1 MPNRRKWIVMLVLAC
16 MLLERPALILSQPLP
31 EPMPAEAGLIITVE
45 GIGGLDMI
53 GINAV
58 AAFRKAGIP
67 HEVRRF
73 TWTHGTGRLL
83 LDLQDTQH
91 ILKKAEELAKIIT
104 DYRKLH
110 PTAPIYIVAKS
121 GGTGL
126 ALFAT
131 QLLPP
136 NTIDRLILLSAAV
149 SPNFDLRPALRA
161 TKREVVSFYSHND
174 QFILNWGTR
183 TFGTIDRFYGPSA
196 GMTGFVL
203 PANLNDDERRT
214 FARLIQVPWQA
225 RMLRDAHYVGTHSGT
240 SMPGFLQS
248 EVAPWLR

>member
-1 MPNRRKWIVMLVLAC
+1 MPRRRKSIVLLLLAC
-16 MLLERPALILSQPLP
+16 LLLERPAVLLSQPALP
-31 EPMPAEAGLIITVE
+31 APSAEAGLIITVE
-45 GIGGLDMI
+45 GIGGLDVI

-58 AAFRKAGIP
+58 SAFRKAGLK

-73 TWTHGTGRLL
+73 NWTHGTGRLL
-83 LDLQDTQH
+83 MDLQDTQH
-91 ILKKAEELAKIIT
+91 ILKKAEELAKIIVE
-104 DYRKLH
+104 YRKQH
-110 PTAPIYIVAKS
+110 PTAPIYVVAKS

-126 ALFAT
+126 ALYAM

-136 NTIDRLILLSAAV
+136 STIDRLVLLSAAV

-161 TKREVVSFYSHND
+161 TKREVVSFNSQND

-183 TFGTIDRFYGPSA
+183 TFGTIDRYYGPSA
-196 GMTGFVL
+196 GMAGFIIPTSL
-203 PANLNDDERRT
+203 SDNERQA
-214 FARLIQVPWQA
+214 FSRLIQVPWQP